1 MSNPVNTLEHIYSE
15 LGENICLYPFFGA
28 FYQTNNVI
36 PIAQEGMPN
45 SVRPC
50 SIVMADDVNNWN
62 ITNNSIHD
70 TRNDA
75 VWKQMRRD
83 FVNNQFHNIHECRS
97 CSYNEKSGTSSPRQ
111 QNNKFLAQFL
121 QTDIVADV
129 KQIIA
134 DDYNVHDIITLD
146 YYPSNYCNY
155 ACVMCAGGASSKRQT
170 FEVQVMKK
178 QEKIVLNAVDPDFYS
193 VLDRVQLINFTGGE
207 TALQSQVHEI
217 MDYLIE
223 KDLAKNIVIT
233 LLTNASSSA
242 SVLDEKFS
250 KFKQVIY
257 NVSVD
262 GTGDVIEYQR
272 RGAKWPGVSKNALE
286 LMHHPRISTVV
297 NYVLTAINVFSAMDF
312 INWCYDANFGPRNI
326 EDTQGSYINIS
337 PVFRV
342 DHLGQGAVP
351 SSLRKIA
358 LARLQEGRKRFEN
371 STSVY
376 DIYYT
381 QLVDRV
387 ISVIKS
393 TPYDPAYL
401 HKFIEHIELEDTV
414 SKKKLVEVV
423 PEWTPYFHSQ
433 SNHGNNDRQSVPRR
447 RSISV
452 K

>member
-1 MSNPVNTLEHIYSE
+1 MNNLDTIYQE

-36 PIAQEGMPN
+36 PIAQQGMPN

-50 SIVMADDVNNWN
+50 SIVMADDMNKWN

-70 TRNDA
+70 TRNA
-75 VWKQMRRD
+75 PVWKQMRED
-83 FVNNQFHNIHECRS
+83 FIQDKFHDIYDCRS
-97 CSYNEKSGTSSPRQ
+97 CSYNEKSGVSSPRQ

-121 QTDIVADV
+121 QSDIVSEV
-129 KQIIA
+129 KQIIN

-155 ACVMCAGGASSKRQT
+155 SCVMCAGGASSKRQT

-178 QEKIVLNAVDPDFYS
+178 QEKIVLNAADPDFYS
-193 VLDRVQLINFTGGE
+193 VLDKVQLINFTGGE

-223 KDLAKNIVIT
+223 KDLAKNILIT

-242 SVLDEKFS
+242 SALDEKFR

-262 GTGDVIEYQR
+262 GVGDVIEYQR
-272 RGAKWPGVSKNALE
+272 RGAKWASLSANALE
-286 LMHHPRISTVV
+286 LMDHEYISTVV
-297 NYVLTAINVFSAMDF
+297 NYVLTGINVFSAMDF
-312 INWCYDANFGPRNI
+312 INWCYESGFGPHNP
-326 EDTQGSYINIS
+326 EDVAGSFINIS

-351 SSLRKIA
+351 PELREIA
-358 LARLQEGRKRFEN
+358 LSRLRVGRERFANNPAIYE
-371 STSVY
+371 T
-376 DIYYT
+376 YYT

-387 ISVIKS
+387 ISVIES
-393 TPYDPAYL
+393 TPYEPAYL
-401 HKFIEHIELEDTV
+401 PQFIEHIRLEDTV
-414 SKKKLVEVV
+414 SKKKLVDVV
-423 PEWTPYFHSQ
+423 PEWAPYFQ
-433 SNHGNNDRQSVPRR
+433 S
-447 RSISV
+447 
-452 K
+452 